1 MFTTPLVYQFV
12 GPTLTFS
19 TILQL
24 NITLMSVRNLS
35 TNTATRHLLY
45 WLNCPGARSSTP
57 TSSITASA
65 RSDLEKEPA
74 LLGKLSNKTVH

>member
-1 MFTTPLVYQFV
+1 
-12 GPTLTFS
+12 
-19 TILQL
+19 
-24 NITLMSVRNLS
+24 MSVRNLS

-45 WLNCPGARSSTP
+45 WLNFPGARSSTP

-74 LLGKLSNKTVH
+74 LLGKLSIKTVR